1 MCPKSLCSS
10 WQASLL
16 DYPRFCSH
24 LTWSY
29 LVQET
34 ASLECAVE
42 IFNSTQPQIY
52 MNQNRKQIQNK
63 TICWWDEQ
71 ACPDSSALY
80 LISPS
85 LSSELWGYRR
95 NCWPAKE
102 WEGES
107 FVGSNFRTWDE
118 FDIWVGVWHVPLRTG
133 NHCDKLLI
141 PQVLHVVQSLVLLTP
156 LKTLFELIDLGR
168 VKIGVCATALRSEDS
183 SVRRSRM

>member
-1 MCPKSLCSS
+1 MCPKPLFSS

-24 LTWSY
+24 LTSSY
-29 LVQET
+29 LVEER
-34 ASLECAVE
+34 ASFKECAVE

-95 NCWPAKE
+95 NSRPAKE

-107 FVGSNFRTWDE
+107 FVGSDFRTWDE
-118 FDIWVGVWHVPLRTG
+118 FAKLGWCISSWYLTWGFWHVWHESLRTG
-133 NHCDKLLI
+133 N
-141 PQVLHVVQSLVLLTP
+141 Q
-156 LKTLFELIDLGR
+156 KTIVTNYWYHR
-168 VKIGVCATALRSEDS
+168 CC
-183 SVRRSRM
+183 M